1 MKENEDVEFA
11 QIMAIMQEVFVPN
24 KPISTEKTQL
34 YFSYLKEYSLKD
46 VAYAC
51 EQILRTKTIS
61 TFPLPAEIE
70 SRLKLSEEESIDF
83 RALEAWGKACD
94 LIVLGTRSTGDEIL
108 DETIRIAFGGWEKF
122 GQTDPEQESFD
133 RRHFIDCYKVVQKR
147 MTQYGRQLDE
157 RKSILKE
164 LLMTKEKIKKLGGRH
179 GN

>member
-1 MKENEDVEFA
+1 
-11 QIMAIMQEVFVPN
+11 MAVMQEVFTPN
-24 KPISTEKTQL
+24 TPVSKDKTTL
-34 YFSYLKEYSLKD
+34 YFEHLKAHPIEDIIS
-46 VAYAC
+46 AC

-70 SRLKLSEEESIDF
+70 SRLKLSEEENMDF